1 MGCAAA
7 KPSRPSPAPSPV
19 GCKLL
24 EFKVRGSKPGREFS
38 AEMCFERGDHRGGS
52 VPAQLVTKQRLPTD
66 WKMLSFY
73 ATKVVFEYHNDQG
86 PEHNVH
92 VHDPQGA
99 GVKFLGQNIYPTA
112 KPPGCEH
119 NWGPEQHTFGAIQRG
134 HLAWR
139 SKYEMDIPTQDA
151 SASHFLEFQV
161 YGSTPGRLFSAYLML
176 QDERGQTWTVSL
188 LKEIS
193 LPVKPEVFCFDVS
206 QVAFTYHNDEGPE
219 FNIHVDTA
227 QGVRLLNENILGSA
241 VLIGNNW
248 GPENGDNFRWRALRN
263 DGTFAWR
270 GKYEMTPRSTF
281 EVMEAPVQMPT
292 YWQVDH
298 TSLSKRV
305 QETPETCDAIQEL
318 LNRTWESTITRD
330 RPKEGAD
337 RAVKEFQVVQVLRNE
352 NPLLWTPY
360 CRERERVRRR
370 CEGKDLSGELKTG
383 LCDAFRQTPGYASLK
398 AEAREVYLF
407 HGTRPSAANVICSSD
422 FRLDFAGSHA
432 GTMYGKGL
440 YFAEASSKADEYAS
454 EDTDGIYQG
463 LFCMLLCRV
472 TLGDWIYCDAVKPDA
487 EALVRGIQQGLHD
500 SILGD
505 REKARGT
512 YREFIVFDNNQV
524 YPEYIII
531 YKRLASR
538 ARVMAEAADAEEP
551 TSNI

>member
-1 MGCAAA
+1 M
-7 KPSRPSPAPSPV
+7 
-19 GCKLL
+19 
-24 EFKVRGSKPGREFS
+24 
-38 AEMCFERGDHRGGS
+38 
-52 VPAQLVTKQRLPTD
+52 PAQLVTKQRLPTD

-176 QDERGQTWTVSL
+176 QDEGGQTWTVSL

-281 EVMEAPVQMPT
+281 KVMEAVQMPT

-337 RAVKEFQVVQVLRNE
+337 RAVKEFQVGGQNSTAGFRHVHLPSHFGVNHLFLTHQVVQVLRNE

-383 LCDAFRQTPGYASLK
+383 LCDAFRQTPGHGCGQKPFNGIDRIFGEFTSPILIVVGLNRMFNVCQTPGYASLK

-432 GTMYGKGL
+432 RMMYGKGL
-440 YFAEASSKADEYAS
+440 Y
-454 EDTDGIYQG
+454 
-463 LFCMLLCRV
+463 
-472 TLGDWIYCDAVKPDA
+472 
-487 EALVRGIQQGLHD
+487 
-500 SILGD
+500 
-505 REKARGT
+505 
-512 YREFIVFDNNQV
+512 
-524 YPEYIII
+524 
-531 YKRLASR
+531 
-538 ARVMAEAADAEEP
+538 
-551 TSNI
+551 